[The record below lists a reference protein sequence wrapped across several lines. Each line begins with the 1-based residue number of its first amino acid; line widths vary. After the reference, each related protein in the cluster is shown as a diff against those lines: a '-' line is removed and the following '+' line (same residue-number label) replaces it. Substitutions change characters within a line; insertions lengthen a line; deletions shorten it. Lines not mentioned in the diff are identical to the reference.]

1 MKTFVFAELVFS
13 HDPFTLA
20 KKRKLIIPVATVG
33 LSYAYPWFY
42 MDFCATSPT
51 QARAKH
57 A

>member
-42 MDFCATSPT
+42 TDFCATSPT